1 MVFGGS
7 EVTAQEVEKL
17 QKVRLQLFWKHQ
29 FEFAGFYAALEQ
41 GYYAEAGIELEFV
54 PYDPLKDHVQS
65 VIDGHADIGLSGVG
79 VLKKYHQGAPV
90 VLLSSYFK
98 RSPLV
103 LITQPE
109 LKSLKE
115 LNGGKIHGREGQLRR
130 GSIHEMLALHNV
142 DSSRINLVPYT
153 KPLIT
158 FAQKQV
164 DAVVAFSTDFPWQ
177 LNERGI
183 KYNIYDPNQ
192 FGIVT
197 QDLNLFTSQVYSQ
210 KNTELLKKFISATRR
225 GWHYALLKPEK
236 VIDVIKQQYDEQD
249 LPVSALVYE
258 ANATKKLIQSD
269 LYEIGEVLP
278 SKLQL
283 ISQRLLVS
291 GQIEALL
298 PIEPFLFG
306 RGFEL
311 SKFEEL
317 LTKEEK
323 SHLREISKLTVQNE
337 ADFPPFNYLANEQA
351 VGYSIDYIEKLEKIL
366 NKEITF
372 IKGKHWSEY
381 LDMLKNKEID
391 LLVNIAKTAEREEF
405 SKFTEPFIS
414 LQNLVVTRTED
425 HYKEVSLSDLKSG
438 KVAIIS
444 GYVNGERLKTLFGI
458 SNILEVSNIG
468 EALNSLLRKEAD
480 FFISNGA
487 VATYHI
493 ENQFL
498 TGLSLSALS
507 KAFKYPDVDLRL
519 ATHKDDALL
528 LGILQKAMQ
537 QIPESELVA
546 LRRKWFNHLK
556 GSQYS
561 KFSLEESDYINTQ
574 SPVLCRLNI
583 SEGNDRSMELLAL
596 ITEGIDMDIRAG
608 QIYSW
613 QAAIEAF
620 EAGECDLLTNATATE
635 ERKKKWLFTEP
646 YSVIQQSI
654 ITSKE
659 VSLIVDI
666 AEWLDK
672 TFVIVEG
679 DIIAE
684 KLLQRYPSI
693 KLTFVE
699 YPIDAA
705 QAVSKGN
712 AFGYI
717 GSYYTHSNML
727 TNYVFGNLR
736 LNNVL
741 PSQFSD
747 AQSIA
752 VAKSNPILVQILNKA
767 LSATN
772 KLKINELL
780 MSSSV
785 KAGIESLLTKREI
798 ELTLSRELIFC
809 NGSQTIMWND
819 FISLI
824 TANSPIRVK
833 KTEPLSWADAIEAL
847 KNGECDFLPQM
858 TETKERR
865 AYFSFTPSFHQ
876 ESSVIA
882 TVDEHPFISNIQAYL
897 DRKFAIEKGNVLKEQ
912 LVKEYPAIDLVEVDL
927 PIKAIE
933 MVKSGKAFAYLAN
946 ISNVTSIIHEYA
958 IDDIQIAG
966 VLPDRFDD
974 YWSIATRKD
983 DVVANSL
990 LTKILQLQDKQALQ
1004 QVLSNHSIVNI
1015 QSDFNYELVW
1025 KITIAAIFI
1034 VAIFIFWNRR
1044 LALLNQQLSLA
1055 KQETEEAQ
1063 KLVVIQEKLSSL
1075 GTLTAGVA
1083 HEINNPVNFMHA
1095 SVFMMEEEIERIKAF
1110 LRELAGGD
1118 DAEPEVIE
1126 SFEKEFK
1133 KLSEL
1138 AKTAMQ
1144 GSNRVKTIVS
1154 DLRMFSRLED
1164 EKQESTKLAALI
1176 QSTVHLVRTQ
1186 YVDIEFEVDC
1196 PFDPSLTCYP
1206 AKLSQVFMNVIVNA
1220 CQAIEARI
1228 EREPELKG
1236 KIYVSMTEVDKHVIV
1251 SFEDNGIGMDEKTM
1265 QQIFDPFYTTKDV
1278 GKGTGLGM
1286 SISFGIIEEHQGKIN
1301 ISSKVNAGTVIEV
1314 HLPVL

>member
-1 MVFGGS
+1 MGGTN
-7 EVTAQEVEKL
+7 VHAQQEQAL
-17 QKVRLQLFWKHQ
+17 QKIRLQLFWKHQ
-29 FEFAGFYAALEQ
+29 FEFAGFYAAIEQ
-41 GYYAEAGIELEFV
+41 GYYREAGIELEFV
-54 PYDPLKDHVQS
+54 PYNSQYDHVQS
-65 VIDGHADIGLSGVG
+65 VLDGAADIGLSGVG
-79 VLKKYHQGAPV
+79 SLKKYHQGEPLI
-90 VLLSSYFK
+90 LLGSYFK

-109 LKSLKE
+109 LKSLKD
-115 LNGGKIHGREGQLRR
+115 LAGSYLHGQESQLRR
-130 GSIHEMLALHNV
+130 GSIHELLALHNV
-142 DSSRINLVPYT
+142 DSQNVNLLPYSN
-153 KPLIT
+153 PISA
-158 FAQKQV
+158 FAQKKV
-164 DAVVAFSTDFPWQ
+164 EAVIAFSTDLPWQ
-177 LNERGI
+177 LNERGL

-197 QDLNLFTSQVYSQ
+197 QDLNLFTTVDYSQ
-210 KNTELLKKFISATRR
+210 KNTELLKKFINATRK
-225 GWHYALLKPEK
+225 GWHYALSKPEE
-236 VIDVIKQQYDEQD
+236 VIDVIKRDYDEQD
-249 LPVSALVYE
+249 LPVSALIYE

-269 LYEIGEVLP
+269 LYGIGEILP
-278 SKLQL
+278 NKLQL

-291 GQIEALL
+291 GQIEKLL
-298 PIEPFLFG
+298 PIEAFLFDKG
-306 RGFEL
+306 VKL
-311 SKFEEL
+311 SGFEEL
-317 LTKEEK
+317 LTVDEK
-323 SHLREISKLTVQNE
+323 DFLDQINGLTVQSE
-337 ADFPPFNYLANEQA
+337 ADFPPFNYRSNEQA
-351 VGYSIDYIEKLEKIL
+351 VGYSIDYIEKLERIL
-366 NKEITF
+366 NKDITF
-372 IKGKHWSEY
+372 IRGKHWSEY
-381 LDMLKNKEID
+381 LDMLKHKEID
-391 LLVNIAKTAEREEF
+391 LLVNIAKTAERQEF
-405 SKFTEPFIS
+405 SEFTEPFIRI
-414 LQNLVVTRTED
+414 QNLVVTRTED
-425 HYKEVSLSDLKSG
+425 NYKEVSLADLKSG
-438 KVAIIS
+438 KVAIIR

-458 SNILEVSNIG
+458 SNVLEVSNIG

-487 VATYHI
+487 VASYHI

-507 KAFKYPDVDLRL
+507 KDFKYPDVDLRL
-519 ATHKDDALL
+519 ATHKDDYLL
-528 LGILQKAMQ
+528 LSILQKAMQ

-546 LRRKWFNHLK
+546 LRRKWFNHLN
-556 GSQYS
+556 GSQYN

-659 VSLIVDI
+659 IPLIVELG
-666 AEWLDK
+666 EWLDK
-672 TFVIVEG
+672 TFVMVKG
-679 DIIAE
+679 DIVAE
-684 KLLQRYPSI
+684 KLLQRYPDI
-693 KLTFVE
+693 KLIFVE

-717 GSYYTHSNML
+717 GSYNTHSNML

-741 PSQFSD
+741 PSRFSD

-752 VAKSNPILVQILNKA
+752 VAKSNPILVQVINKA

-780 MSSSV
+780 MRSSV
-785 KAGIESLLTKREI
+785 RSGIESLLTKKEI
-798 ELTLSRELIFC
+798 ELTLNRELIFC
-809 NGSQTIMWND
+809 NISQKVMWND
-819 FISLI
+819 FVSLI
-824 TANSPIRVK
+824 TANSPIRVR
-833 KTEPLSWADAIEAL
+833 KTEPLSWSNAIKAL
-847 KNGECDFLPQM
+847 ENGECDFLPQI
-858 TETKERR
+858 TETEERKQ
-865 AYFSFTPSFHQ
+865 YFSFTPSFHQ
-876 ESSVIA
+876 ESRVIA
-882 TVDEHPFISNIQAYL
+882 TVIKHPFISNIQTYL
-897 DRKFAIEKGNVLKEQ
+897 DRRFVIEKGNILKEQ
-912 LVKEYPAIDLVEVDL
+912 LLKEYPTIDLVEVEF
-927 PIKAIE
+927 PINAIE
-933 MVKSGKAFAYLAN
+933 MVKSGRAFAYLAN
-946 ISNVTSIIHEYA
+946 ISDVTSIMHEYA
-958 IDDIQIAG
+958 IENIQIAG

-983 DVVANSL
+983 DAVVNSL

-1004 QVLSNHSIVNI
+1004 QVLSNHSIVNV
-1015 QSDFNYELVW
+1015 QSDFNYDLVW
-1025 KITIAAIFI
+1025 KITVTAIFI

-1095 SVFMMEEEIERIKAF
+1095 SVYMMEEEIERIKAF

-1118 DAEPEVIE
+1118 SAEPEVIE
-1126 SFEKEFK
+1126 SFEKEFN

-1144 GSNRVKTIVS
+1144 GSNRVKTIVN

-1164 EKQESTKLAALI
+1164 EKQESAKLAALI

-1196 PFDPSLTCYP
+1196 PFDPLLTCYP

-1228 EREPELKG
+1228 EIEPELKG
-1236 KIYVSMTEVDKHVIV
+1236 KIYVSMTEVDRHVIV
-1251 SFEDNGIGMDEKTM
+1251 SFEDNGSGMDEKTM